1 MALTEHERIIF
12 SKTKNAGLGDMPLC
26 GSLGSRTTLQ
36 PYHVRKGKQ
45 KAWGFFGIFL

>member
-36 PYHVRKGKQ
+36 SYHVRNGAE
-45 KAWGFFGIFL
+45 KA